1 MRMKFLF
8 INPWIVDF
16 TAYDLWIK
24 PIGLLYIASILKKLD
39 VADIYLINCLDES
52 HPSIPEKF
60 KKKREDGT
68 SKFYS
73 VEIEKPEFLKWIPKR
88 LKIFGIPIQAF
99 DEEIKK
105 IGKVDGVFITSFM
118 TYWYP
123 GVQIAIERVK
133 RKIGSIPVVLGGIY
147 PTLIPEHAKEKSG
160 ADFIVTGEGENQL
173 GKILEEVFSLKI
185 NFDNFF
191 EIDSYPFPHFSLL
204 KDKTSLPFLTSRGCP
219 FRCSYC
225 ASFLISKK
233 FRERSVENCLEE
245 LIFIKNNFE
254 TKHIAFYDDALL
266 LNPQNRIK
274 PLLRK
279 VIEKSLN
286 FQFHTPNGLY
296 INEIDEELAIL
307 MKRANFKTV
316 RLSLESAKIE
326 FLKETKSEHKIGDL
340 KRIVR
345 HFENAGYKSSDLE
358 VYILVG
364 LPFQSAEEV
373 EESIKYSGDC
383 GVRVRFSYFSPI
395 PKTEEWKKMVERGF
409 LREDSDPLLH
419 NKILFPYLWS
429 PITPDKLEDLKKVQ
443 KEVNSFVSPT
453 FAFFL

>member
-1 MRMKFLF
+1 MRLRFLLV
-8 INPWIVDF
+8 NPWIVDF

-24 PIGLLYIASILKKLD
+24 PLGLLYIASVLKKLN

-60 KKKREDGT
+60 RKKREDGT

-73 VEIEKPEFLKWIPKR
+73 VEIKKLEVLEGIPKR

-99 DEEIKK
+99 DEEIEK
-105 IGKVDGVFITSFM
+105 IGNVDGVFITSYM

-123 GVQIAIERVK
+123 GVQIAIERVR
-133 RKIGSIPVVLGGIY
+133 RKLGSVPVVLGGIY

-160 ADFIVTGEGENQL
+160 ADLIVTGEGENQL
-173 GKILEEVFSLKI
+173 GKVLEEVFSLKI
-185 NFDNFF
+185 NSENFF
-191 EIDSYPFPHFSLL
+191 DIDSYPFPFFSLL
-204 KDKTSLPFLTSRGCP
+204 RDKTALPFLTSRGCP

-233 FRERSVENCLEE
+233 FREKSVENCLEE

-266 LNPQNRIK
+266 LNPEKRIK
-274 PLLRK
+274 PLLHK

-296 INEIDEELAIL
+296 INEIDKELAVL
-307 MKRANFKTV
+307 MKRANFKTI

-340 KRIVR
+340 KRVVGY
-345 HFENAGYKSSDLE
+345 FENAGYKASELE

-373 EESIKYSGDC
+373 ENSIRYSGDC
-383 GVRVRFSYFSPI
+383 GVRVRLAYFSPI
-395 PKTEEWKKMVERGF
+395 PKTEEWRKIVESGF
-409 LREDSDPLLH
+409 LREGSDPLLH

-429 PITPDKLEDLKKVQ
+429 SITPEKLEHLKKVQ
-443 KEVNSFVSPT
+443 REVNISVIQS
-453 FAFFL
+453 